1 MRRVTRGWLLGQVL
15 IWGLGALALRLVI
28 VPSEHCPTVTRTQ
41 VRQAIANA
49 TGWLQRAVQP
59 DGRYLYGYDRRTHQV
74 STDYNVVRHVGV
86 MDALYRTGHRQAADA
101 GLSYVKANLL
111 DRGPWTAFTLPTEH
125 ASAGANALL
134 IVALLH
140 RRELTGDHREDALLR
155 RLARF
160 LEEQTQPDGSVL
172 LEYDQ
177 QAGRAVPDLYGLYS
191 TGEAFYALAFMAATF
206 PREGWDRTAR
216 RIVAYIATRR
226 HQVEGTAYR
235 EPDHWAAY
243 GLAELGRLGPLS
255 SLETS
260 YARWEAG
267 AFGFE
272 VRFVAQ
278 HTGRN
283 LFAQDDS
290 GARLGVRGE
299 GIAALRRLIDEAPAL
314 DDLDPGLRQR
324 QLCLAGVLVDRQAP
338 ASDPDPRAR
347 GAWFSGDETQM
358 DDQQHAIAALL
369 GAERALP

>member
-1 MRRVTRGWLLGQVL
+1 MGRATRGWLLGQLL
-15 IWGLGALALRLVI
+15 IWGLGAVALRLVI
-28 VPSEHCPTVTRTQ
+28 VPSEHCPPVTRPEI
-41 VRQAIANA
+41 RRAIDSAA
-49 TGWLQRAVQP
+49 AWLQRSVQP
-59 DGRYLYGYDRRTHQV
+59 DGRYLYAYDRRTRRV

-86 MDALYRTGHRQAADA
+86 MDALYRTGHLGAGDA
-101 GLSYVKANLL
+101 GLGYVKANLL
-111 DRGPWTAFTLPTEH
+111 HRDGWTAFTPPTEH
-125 ASAGANALL
+125 ASAGAAALL
-134 IVALLH
+134 VVALLH
-140 RRELTGDHREDALLR
+140 RRELTGDHGDDALLR
-155 RLARF
+155 GLARF
-160 LEEQTQPDGSVL
+160 LVEQTRPDGSVL

-177 QAGRAVPDLYGLYS
+177 QARRPVPGVFGLYS
-191 TGEAFYALAFMAATF
+191 TGEAFYALAFMASTF
-206 PREGWDRTAR
+206 PGEGWDRPAR

-299 GIAALRRLIDEAPAL
+299 GIAALRRLIDE
-314 DDLDPGLRQR
+314 DPGLRDLDAGLRER

-338 ASDPDPRAR
+338 ASDPDPLAR
-347 GAWFSGDETQM
+347 GAWFSDDETRM
-358 DDQQHAIAALL
+358 DDQQHSIAALL

>member
-1 MRRVTRGWLLGQVL
+1 MGRVTRGWLLGQVL
-15 IWGLGALALRLVI
+15 IWGVGALALRLVI
-28 VPSEHCPTVTRTQ
+28 VPSEHCPTVTGAR
-41 VRQAIANA
+41 VRQAIDQA
-49 TGWLQRAVQP
+49 TGWLERAVQP
-59 DGRYLYGYDRRTHQV
+59 DGRYLYRYDRRTGEA
-74 STDYNVVRHVGV
+74 STDYNVVRHAGV
-86 MDALYRTGHRQAADA
+86 MDALYRTGRLQAADA
-101 GLSYVKANLL
+101 GLTYVRANLL
-111 DRGPWTAFTLPTEH
+111 EHGGWTAFTPLTEH

-140 RRELTGDHREDALLR
+140 RRELTGDHSDDGLLR

-160 LEEQTQPDGSVL
+160 LQEQTRPDGSVL

-177 QAGRAVPDLYGLYS
+177 QAGRPVPRLYGLYS
-191 TGEAFYALAFMAATF
+191 TGEAFYALAFMGATF
-206 PREGWDRTAR
+206 PGEGWERTAR

-226 HQVEGTAYR
+226 HQVEGAAFR

-243 GLAELGRLGPLS
+243 GLAQLGRLGPLS
-255 SLETS
+255 DLETS

-299 GIAALRRLIDEAPAL
+299 GIAALRRLIDEAPGL
-314 DDLDPGLRQR
+314 RDLDPGLRKR

-369 GAERALP
+369 GAELALR